1 VPAEARPEGARGGRS
16 GRGHRRRPAGDSG
29 RTGDRGDRT
38 ADTDADPE
46 AVART
51 ICLRLL
57 TAAPRTRAQ
66 LTDALRRRGVPD
78 EAAEAVLA
86 RFAEVGLID
95 DATFAASWVES
106 RHRGRGLGR
115 RALAAELNRRGVD
128 REDVESAVAQLSPET
143 ELATARALVERRLA
157 STAGQPAQVR
167 MRRLAGMLARKG
179 YPPGLAYQVVR
190 EALQDAGPDSA
201 DAGDG
206 AEGLAEIGE
215 SAYDGLGLGVSD
227 SEPTEAEL
235 A

>member
-16 GRGHRRRPAGDSG
+16 GRGHRRRPASDRGRIGDP
-29 RTGDRGDRT
+29 GDRP
-38 ADTDADPE
+38 ADADADPE

-78 EAAEAVLA
+78 EAAAAVLA

-115 RALAAELNRRGVD
+115 RALAAELSQRGVD
-128 REDVESAVAQLSPET
+128 REDVQSAVAQLTPET

-190 EALQDAGPDSA
+190 EALQDEGPDSA
-201 DAGDG
+201 EAGDG
-206 AEGLAEIGE
+206 AEGLAEDGE
-215 SAYDGLGLGVSD
+215 SAYDGMGLGGPD
-227 SEPTEAEL
+227 SKPTEADL
-235 A
+235 D